1 MSFKERLRKIFINER
16 AALVVLFGSA
26 WIGIAWMG
34 SKTSAE
40 VKETLRKHTEN
51 EIRAKMK
58 PDTVR
63 IHDTVKCTVFVAP
76 RKTGPKPIT
85 QGEIDRWD

>member
-1 MSFKERLRKIFINER
+1 MPRYIVATVAGATWVYFGVLAAEKTVKVNAAVRKRTADE
-16 AALVVLFGSA
+16 L
-26 WIGIAWMG
+26 
-34 SKTSAE
+34 
-40 VKETLRKHTEN
+40 
-51 EIRAKMK
+51 RAKLK

-85 QGEIDRWD
+85 AGEMERWD